1 MNRLQADREKLL
13 EAVDV
18 FRVRAN
24 LHAGS
29 SDSALV
35 GWAHG
40 NGKRKPYADMVRD
53 AWHDFAAGRR
63 YAELSLVEYVIDYA
77 RRDSEDGDPVAPVD
91 EAVGDRPEGSD
102 SGSPSVRAP
111 ESLEH
116 PALTSP
122 RKRSKPNRKP
132 EPKAEEDGDVLF

>member
-1 MNRLQADREKLL
+1 MNRLQGDREKLL

-91 EAVGDRPEGSD
+91 EAVGDRPGGSD
-102 SGSPSVRAP
+102 SGSPSVRAS
-111 ESLEH
+111 ESVEH

-122 RKRSKPNRKP
+122 RARKRTPKR